1 MNKIEKISLG
11 TALKPSKPFVNF
23 CFYPLLFDKYV
34 TIDFDLSMQSLCYD
48 HWQEVV
54 DMIKPYLDE
63 SGIKI
68 LRVGSN
74 KGLPI
79 EGVYNYTDKTFNQN
93 SYILKKSILHFNSNN
108 FMSILCSQIGTPF
121 VSLFAGFES
130 SLFPF
135 KKTSKSI
142 FIDSPKE
149 KSPSLSYS
157 ENPKTINSIDPIEI
171 SKSILDYLKIKH
183 ELNGIK
189 RVFNGEMSN
198 IKTIEVVPD
207 FSPQPSFLANSLINL
222 RADLHFNESNIYQ
235 FSQGRQLGLIT
246 NQPLSEGLLLSIRSS
261 LQRISVNIDDGLDDN
276 FLLNLKKMGL
286 KHELFTT
293 NESIL
298 KDLRLKYINETV
310 EFFEKKKKPIAFPE
324 KDCKFF
330 LVKSS
335 KILLSKIGS
344 FPTKAHWVS
353 NTKNESEFQTYI
365 DTSDFWEDSDFLNIY
380 EQEKDGNN
388 NN

>member
-34 TIDFDLSMQSLCYD
+34 TIDFDSSIQSLCYD

-54 DMIKPYLDE
+54 DIIKPYLDK

-68 LRVGSN
+68 LRIGSN
-74 KGLPI
+74 KGYPI
-79 EGVYNYTDKTFNQN
+79 EGVHDYTEKTFNQN

-108 FMSILCSQIGTPF
+108 FMSILCSQINTPF

-135 KKTSKSI
+135 KKTSNSI

-149 KSPSLSYS
+149 KSPSLSHFES
-157 ENPKTINSIDPIEI
+157 PKTINLIDPIEI
-171 SKSILDYLKIKH
+171 SKSILDYLKIEH

-189 RVFNGEMSN
+189 RVFNGEMSH
-198 IKTIEVVPD
+198 IKTIEAVPD
-207 FSPQPSFLANSLINL
+207 FSPRPSLLANSLVNL

-246 NQPLSEGLLLSIRSS
+246 NQPLSEELLLSIRSS
-261 LQRISVNIDDGLDDN
+261 LQRISVNINDGIDDK
-276 FLLNLKKMGL
+276 FLLNLKKIGI
-286 KHELFTT
+286 KYELFAS
-293 NESIL
+293 NESAL

-310 EFFEKKKKPIAFPE
+310 DFFEKKKKV
-324 KDCKFF
+324 FF
-330 LVKSS
+330 SMVR
-335 KILLSKIGS
+335 
-344 FPTKAHWVS
+344 F
-353 NTKNESEFQTYI
+353 
-365 DTSDFWEDSDFLNIY
+365 
-380 EQEKDGNN
+380 
-388 NN
+388 